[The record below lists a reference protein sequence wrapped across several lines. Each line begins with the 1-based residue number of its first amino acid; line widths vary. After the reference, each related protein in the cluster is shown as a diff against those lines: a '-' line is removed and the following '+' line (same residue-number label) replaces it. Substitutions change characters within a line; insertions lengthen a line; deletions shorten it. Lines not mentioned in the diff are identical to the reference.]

1 MKIQMLNKS
10 ALALAITAALPGMS
24 LAADDAVQIGTVK
37 VMPAVKVSYGHDD
50 NVAAANAAISD
61 DVITIEPS
69 IALTTKYGS
78 GSYFLNYRIKDD
90 RYNDH
95 SSYDNTDHDL
105 TAGANLKPTKRVG
118 LDIGAGFQKLQAV
131 PSSTN
136 TSAGQ
141 VGDKHEDVSVDGKL
155 SYGAEG
161 AKGRFDVYAGYKDVE
176 YTNNRDAG
184 TQTKFKDHDVNK
196 LGGTFFYK
204 VMPKT
209 SALINV
215 EFNDYSYDQV
225 DSAGV
230 NLDSETIAYKVGLT
244 GEATAKT
251 EGTIKVGRMEKDF
264 DSASVSDPSA
274 TSYDVSVTWKP
285 KSYSKVTLS
294 AGKGFDEGSTTEHFI
309 KTDSVSVA
317 WDHTWSSKVKSR
329 LNYGLT
335 NKDYTGDTNAGRS
348 DDVTNY
354 GASVSYKL
362 NRWASVDLGYKFS
375 ETDASAGF
383 NSSDYDR
390 SIYTVGLNAKL

>member
-1 MKIQMLNKS
+1 MKIQALRKS
-10 ALALAITAALPGMS
+10 TLALAITAAIPGVT
-24 LAADDAVQIGTVK
+24 LAADDAVQVGTVK
-37 VMPAVKVSYGHDD
+37 VVPAVKVSYGHDD

-118 LDIGAGFQKLQAV
+118 
-131 PSSTN
+131 
-136 TSAGQ
+136 
-141 VGDKHEDVSVDGKL
+141 
-155 SYGAEG
+155 
-161 AKGRFDVYAGYKDVE
+161 AKGGFDAYAGYKDVE

-184 TQTKFKDHDVNK
+184 TETKYKDHDVNT

-204 VMPKT
+204 IMPKT
-209 SALINV
+209 SALINL
-215 EFNDYSYDQV
+215 EYKDYAYDQV
-225 DSAGV
+225 DSSGV
-230 NLDSETIAYKVGLT
+230 KLDSETIAYKVGLT
-244 GEATAKT
+244 WEATAKT
-251 EGTIKVGRMEKDF
+251 EGTIKVGRLEKDF
-264 DSASVSDPSA
+264 DSAAVSDPSA

-285 KSYSKVTLS
+285 KSYSKVTVS
-294 AGKGFDEGSTTEHFI
+294 AGKGFDEGSTTEHFV
-309 KTDSVSVA
+309 KTDNVSVA

-335 NKDYTGDTNAGRS
+335 NKDYSGDTNAGRS
-348 DDVTNY
+348 DDLTNY
-354 GASVSYKL
+354 GASMSYKL
-362 NRWASVDLGYKFS
+362 NKWASVDLGYKYS

-390 SIYTVGLNAKL
+390 NIYTVGLNAKL